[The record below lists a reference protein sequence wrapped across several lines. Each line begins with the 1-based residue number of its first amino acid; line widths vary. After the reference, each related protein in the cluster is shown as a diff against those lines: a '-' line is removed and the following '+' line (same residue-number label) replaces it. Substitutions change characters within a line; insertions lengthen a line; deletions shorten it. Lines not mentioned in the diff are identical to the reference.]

1 MKHLTK
7 SILLILLILC
17 LTLSGCRMDLPLPTL
32 PENLSITEPA
42 TEAPETEPPT
52 TQPPTTVLVEI
63 TPEETEPPV
72 TEPPVTEP
80 TEPAPLEVELPEPK
94 DEDFVRVRDYIPDIL
109 VELSYAT
116 ENNFTGQ
123 VIYEFDELWLRYGTV
138 KKLMQVQ
145 ETLREQGL
153 GLKVWDGFRPVAAQ
167 FALWK
172 VCPNPAY
179 VANPNG
185 GYSTHSR
192 GNTVDLTIVN
202 ADGTELVMP
211 TGFDDFSRKAN
222 RDYAD
227 VSAEAGQNARLLESV
242 MKAQGF
248 SSIYSEWWHFVD
260 NQSYG
265 AEKTFQ
271 PIATTLYETAAPVA
285 LLDVN
290 GQAFSYIP
298 KGTTFPVIAVDE
310 ENFLAEYRGVLGWI
324 RSENIQLAETAD

>member
-1 MKHLTK
+1 MKHLSK

-17 LTLSGCRMDLPLPTL
+17 LMLSGCHMDLPLPTL
-32 PENLSITEPA
+32 PENLSVTEPS
-42 TEAPETEPPT
+42 TEAPAAEPPA

-63 TPEETEPPV
+63 TPVETEPPV

-138 KKLMQVQ
+138 KKLICVQ
-145 ETLREQGL
+145 ETLREKGL
-153 GLKVWDGFRPVAAQ
+153 GLKVWDGFRPVVAQ

-202 ADGTELVMP
+202 ADGSELVMP

-222 RDYAD
+222 RDYSD
-227 VSAEAGQNARLLESV
+227 VSQEAAQNARLLESV
-242 MKAQGF
+242 MKEQGF

-260 NQSYG
+260 HQSYA
-265 AEKTFQ
+265 AEKNFQ
-271 PIATTLYETAAPVA
+271 PVATTLYESATPVA
-285 LLDVN
+285 LLDSN

-298 KGTTFPVIAVDE
+298 PNTTFPVIAVNGED
-310 ENFLAEYRGVLGWI
+310 FLAEYRGVLGWI
-324 RSENIQLAETAD
+324 RSENLHPAE